1 MARRVKVA
9 NTEEHPVTYSRAL
22 ALAILDRVAGGEALD
37 DICSEPG
44 MPPSVTVR
52 RWVYE
57 DKDGLGIEF
66 LRAKQLSAEKL
77 ADQLLKIADAP
88 PPRLA
93 TGAIDYG
100 SVHLAR
106 LQIETRKWLLTK
118 LLPRM
123 YGDKVQVS
131 GDPDGASIKISDTD
145 RAARI
150 DAILRAAE
158 ARLLE
163 VAEEPKK
170 IEAKVLRTEETP
182 DAS

>member
-1 MARRVKVA
+1 MARRVRVA
-9 NTEEHPVTYSRAL
+9 NTPEHPVAYSRAL

-44 MPPSVTVR
+44 MPPSVSVR

-57 DKDGLGIEF
+57 DRDGLGTEF
-66 LRAKQLSAEKL
+66 IRAKQLSAERL

-88 PPRLA
+88 PPRLP

-131 GDPDGASIKISDTD
+131 GDPDGVAIKISDTD

-163 VAEEPKK
+163 AAEEPKR
-170 IEAKVLRTEETP
+170 IEAKVITTEETP
-182 DAS
+182 NES

>member
-1 MARRVKVA
+1 MARRVRVA
-9 NTEEHPVTYSRAL
+9 DTPEHPVAYSRAL
-22 ALAILDRVAGGEALD
+22 ALLIMDRVASGEALD

-66 LRAKQLSAEKL
+66 IRAKQLSAERL

-88 PPRLA
+88 PPRLP
-93 TGAIDYG
+93 TGAVDYG

-131 GDPDGASIKISDTD
+131 GDPDGAPIKISDTD

-163 VAEEPKK
+163 AAEEPKQ
-170 IEAKVLRTEETP
+170 IEAKVINNKEST

>member
-9 NTEEHPVTYSRAL
+9 DTPEHPVTYSRTL
-22 ALAILDRVAGGEALD
+22 ALVIMDRIASGEALD

-44 MPPSVTVR
+44 MPPSTVVR

-57 DKDGLGIEF
+57 DKDGLGGEF
-66 LRAKQLSAEKL
+66 LRAKQLSAERL

-131 GDPDGASIKISDTD
+131 GDPDGAAIKISDTD

-158 ARLLE
+158 ARLIE
-163 VAEEPKK
+163 VADQPKQ
-170 IEAKVLRTEETP
+170 IEVQIIKTEDTP
-182 DAS
+182 DAR

>member
-1 MARRVKVA
+1 
-9 NTEEHPVTYSRAL
+9 
-22 ALAILDRVAGGEALD
+22 
-37 DICSEPG
+37 

-163 VAEEPKK
+163 VAEEPKQ